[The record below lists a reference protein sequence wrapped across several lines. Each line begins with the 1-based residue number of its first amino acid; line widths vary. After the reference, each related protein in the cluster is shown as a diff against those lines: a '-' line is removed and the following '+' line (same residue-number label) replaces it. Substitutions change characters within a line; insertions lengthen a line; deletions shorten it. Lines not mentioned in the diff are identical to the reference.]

1 MLIVRVLMNE
11 RGFQNGIYLVGK
23 HKVERF
29 AHRRVDLIKV
39 RLVIGGD
46 YNRGDSVPHC
56 GHRLFLEA
64 ADRQDAAAQA
74 YLAVIAMSRRTGVPV
89 RAETIAVHT
98 VTPADGPSLGIAP
111 SGKWMCISL
120 VL

>member
-74 YLAVIAMSRRTGVPV
+74 YLARHCDVAAHRSSREGGNDR
-89 RAETIAVHT
+89 RAHGHAGRRSVLRYC
-98 VTPADGPSLGIAP
+98 ALG
-111 SGKWMCISL
+111 KVDVYTL